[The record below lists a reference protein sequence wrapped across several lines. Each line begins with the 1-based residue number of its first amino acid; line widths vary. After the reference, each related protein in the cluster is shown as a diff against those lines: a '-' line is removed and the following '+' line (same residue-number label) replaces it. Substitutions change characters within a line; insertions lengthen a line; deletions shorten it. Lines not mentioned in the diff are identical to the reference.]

1 MAEEQNPLEGLPQ
14 GEFIRPASTDIE
26 NYLPFGKNGIT
37 PDEELY
43 NPTPA
48 RQPVLSRAG
57 LPGQSSNIQQ
67 YYVKDKATA
76 YPPFAPNQM
85 PQSFKR
91 GDRVTD
97 HINTMIQKRAQS
109 SVDPNVYAKPFMY
122 DATASG
128 ANKARYKA
136 YSQKT
141 YDRVGFNPEINNE
154 EVFNANTSMLDDY
167 IRMGTHAFF
176 PMFTNGLFANP
187 RSYGQLLSGDIGQDL
202 ESAERYENYNNLGYS
217 TKGGAFGFI
226 NNLFNSVAYSAG
238 IMVETTAEMALIGA
252 IEGSIVGPE
261 GTVAG
266 AALGGA
272 TGAVKGLFSLP
283 KALYNMGKFGGAMV
297 ANLRNLER
305 FNAAQRMFLSAAK
318 TTVNFVNPL
327 ENTAGALKAAYG
339 EANNLNN
346 LARASKSAAGFFRD
360 VSFINSG
367 FSEGRLEGGM
377 VENNAYRKG
386 YDRFWKEHNR
396 APNEQEQLDLR
407 KTAKLAGF
415 QDTWKNGLLVMYS
428 NKIAFPNLFRGN
440 MLSKFTHNVS
450 RFGDEFDVV
459 FNAAKRKAA
468 KAGEETA
475 EKVVAGGTY
484 DLVDFNFRNA
494 LKGLIRPANLGKA
507 SINYFK
513 TNLVEGTQE
522 VLQDVIAESTEK
534 YYLDAY
540 FDPTK
545 QNFDYSMAA
554 VKDAFGTQ
562 AGERG
567 FENFASG
574 FFMGMLLK
582 PFGGAVPRYASM
594 MYTKAK
600 MSEQEYKK
608 YKDERQDYGQ
618 RVVNSMNRMNQNP
631 ADFLNDRMVNYGIAA
646 KLSKRHNDDETTTK
660 EHKDAVH
667 AGFTSDVLTTLNAGT
682 FDIWKKNFSRF
693 KQLNEREL
701 EEAFDLEAGEGTKAK
716 KMLDDYLKKA
726 DKLQERHNYTVK
738 TFGSKRINLSNLKE
752 GTPEYDKATIYNKAL
767 DRSMQNMIFLQDS
780 FDNNLE
786 RLSKMYKGWSVLDP
800 KAKLPGF
807 SFQNLTDPGLLSN
820 TIDLLGQEIIAMKQS
835 MEAAQ
840 PNLVLSSKVQEKED
854 LLNTLNEFNKAQNE
868 YVKAVFKNDAFK
880 VAREKYMKD
889 ENLSEGDAELKA
901 FDEIANEY
909 KKSGVNPEEQFKS
922 AYKGLLQKLAGDD
935 VGYQK
940 VISNLNNKS
949 FDDLFNDLKD
959 MHVLNN
965 ENSVLTPYINLLLDT
980 DGFFEHVNRNF
991 QWMNNLWSNRKE
1003 YYKDVVNKSI
1013 ELKEYNDLLKSL
1025 SDQNIY
1031 VDLEQ
1036 FANWIEDKNNLPDY
1050 FIDATAGA
1058 ERIIPKDS
1066 MLYGKYVEEFE
1077 KVTKIQEEKPAG
1089 NPADLKSQMDQ
1100 EIDNLLEQK
1109 DKELNDA
1116 EENFKQDIQEEKGA
1130 TLEQLRET
1138 EAKSKEEVVTESEED
1153 PTQAIMDKFADVIE
1167 LIESPDVT
1175 KVFDAYKIIWQRSL
1189 IDIDQFKGDI
1199 IKYEKFFRD
1208 RLTKIYKDKKRM
1220 AEEVMPL
1227 ANSYDWS
1234 DETDKVDAALYNA
1247 GIMDLINEE
1256 IEKAKKEGTKTVAAE
1271 PVILVENSESWKD
1284 YQAVIQEIEE
1294 RYAKLID
1301 DITKKYTE
1309 QGLKPDGVEKLT
1321 INTEFDSIPDEKF
1334 KARLTG
1340 LFDEYLKERGQENL
1354 LAENPDEYVRLR
1366 ANWFREQG
1374 ELIDEYNA
1382 GKAAEAIKKE
1392 REASILTEPKLL
1404 YYKSDG
1410 DMVSKP
1416 ISYLNTVL
1424 DGLLFTKQSGKK
1436 LNNKKELVD
1445 LTEKEIANLNN
1456 DIAAIEELIEKKRNI
1471 AVPVSNFDKAYDTF
1485 KQRILDRQAEVEQIL
1500 DPEGKVTERRL
1511 DGKTPERVTNI
1522 AEDIDLELTPGKKK
1536 FKYSPL
1542 DTTTKKVRD
1551 AEGNV
1556 IDEVE
1561 IPSPVLEIFNLIND
1575 DDSIKPEAKADKF
1588 IEKFLQLKYP
1598 AFEETTKNKI
1608 TGKKEENPKS
1618 ELLRKALKEDFS
1630 EENVVNTIQRLA
1642 FKESSDVGDQM
1653 DVMIK
1658 TFLTRE
1664 GTGWKKLDKPDNM
1677 PQAVFDNLFGTR
1689 GFITRFR
1696 DTMIDGNFM
1705 IIGASTLLF
1714 DKTIGENGL
1723 AGETDL
1729 IAIDADGN
1737 FNIID
1742 IKALTKDK
1750 WDVFHGDVR
1759 YKKRVSKLTKEGATE
1774 EEIAKDEEVIK
1785 YSKEAFKTKKTYF
1798 RLQQSIYRN
1807 LFYNMT
1813 GQMPKRIGLLPIEVE
1828 YDKLG
1833 NIVSAKLS
1841 EIVPEDQT
1849 TIELF
1854 YMPEV
1859 ETRVPL
1865 KAPAVAPT
1873 QTKEE
1878 QPTEPVYEV
1887 VKLKSKKLSDNVGQ
1901 TVAYQGEIGEL
1912 ILNSDGT
1919 YGLKLQDNTVKT
1931 ITYAIKD
1938 VTDGKVTFDQAGILP
1953 VQEIKSFGQI
1963 STVNGVELDAEF
1975 LNDEESKATVNG
1987 VLYTVDRNEFGNIE
2001 SLTYESN
2008 SKEIS
2013 DTQDKISEIDEQ
2025 INTLREDAST
2035 KTTQE
2040 KYDQLQ
2046 ARVQELTNAINNTQN
2061 EDVIQRLTKK
2071 RIVISGQFQ
2080 QLRNAQNANIRKIAQ
2095 LEIELKTLEA
2105 KVNNLQATNY
2115 TRTLSGGNAND
2126 IIFALNSLPN
2136 SFQKKAA
2143 KLKPAAQE
2151 QILKTIAA
2159 ESTSPTASSKIDEVF
2174 EDMPFSVDK
2183 LWSGGI
2189 KAINESDLAEIK
2201 AWSNSAIQKLT
2212 NLQSELSN
2220 RGDLFDDVT
2229 NQINTISNFISQLS
2243 LIKLNKDGKI
2253 SKKQSKEAREAFT
2266 PETGNAPSETQVP
2279 TSGPAEGGTG
2289 QATGAKPTTDQMKA
2303 ALRGINATADELLQG
2318 VIPEEGEAESID
2330 KTAEFVSAMNEAKSN
2345 KELDKIYYNALK
2357 EIDQNPAN
2365 ATFIS
2370 LNDAYKKATERLAS
2384 ELTAENAK
2392 NDGYIILKDDNFG
2405 YAKGSVWTVV
2415 KENQDGS
2422 LDIQDIDGLFEE
2434 NITQE
2439 QLQKNFSRINEESM
2453 TQPDV
2458 EVSQEDQEIAKDT
2471 AKVVEDLLNDSQAL
2485 KDAEKEVEQ
2494 AEKKGSFRDKLKNR
2508 KCNL

>member
-37 PDEELY
+37 PDDELY

-67 YYVKDKATA
+67 YYVKDKATG
-76 YPPFAPNQM
+76 YPPFAPNQL

-97 HINTMIQKRAQS
+97 HINTMIQKRAES

-136 YSQKT
+136 YGQKT

-217 TKGGAFGFI
+217 TKGGVFGFI
-226 NNLFNSVAYSAG
+226 NNMFNSVAYSAG

-261 GTVAG
+261 GTVGG

-283 KALYNMGKFGGAMV
+283 KALYNMGKFGGAML
-297 ANLRNLER
+297 ANLKNLER

-327 ENTAGALKAAYG
+327 ENTTAALKAAYG
-339 EANNLNN
+339 EANNLTN

-360 VSFINSG
+360 ASFINSA

-377 VENNAYRKG
+377 VENNTYRKG
-386 YDRFWKEHNR
+386 YDRFWKENNR

-450 RFGDEFDVV
+450 RFGDEFDIV
-459 FNAAKRKAA
+459 FNATKRKAA
-468 KAGEETA
+468 KAGEETV

-513 TNLVEGTQE
+513 TNLVEGSQE

-540 FDPTK
+540 FDPAK

-594 MYTKAK
+594 MYNKAT

-608 YKDERQDYGQ
+608 HIDERQDYGQ
-618 RVVNSMNRMNQNP
+618 RVVNAMNRMNKNP

-726 DKLQERHNYTVK
+726 DKLQERHNYTIK

-835 MEAAQ
+835 MESAQ
-840 PNLVLSSKVQEKED
+840 PNLVLSSKIQEKED

-880 VAREKYMKD
+880 AAREKYMKD

-901 FDEIANEY
+901 FDEIADNY

-922 AYKGLLQKLAGDD
+922 AYKSLLQKLAGDD

-940 VISNLNNKS
+940 IISSLKNKS

-1077 KVTKIQEEKPAG
+1077 RVTKIQEEKPAG

-1100 EIDNLLEQK
+1100 EIDSLLEKK

-1116 EENFKQDIQEEKGA
+1116 EENFKQDIKEEKGA

-1138 EAKSKEEVVTESEED
+1138 EAKSKEEVVAESEED
-1153 PTQAIMDKFADVIE
+1153 PTQAIMDKFADVIAV
-1167 LIESPDVT
+1167 IESSNVNEI
-1175 KVFDAYKIIWQRSL
+1175 FDAYKIIWQKSL

-1199 IKYEKFFRD
+1199 KNFEKFFTD
-1208 RLTKIYKDKKRM
+1208 RLTKIFKNKKRM
-1220 AEEVMPL
+1220 AEEIMPL
-1227 ANSYDWS
+1227 AESYDWS
-1234 DETDKVDAALYNA
+1234 NEEDRVNAALYNA
-1247 GIMDLINEE
+1247 TIMDLINEE
-1256 IEKAKKEGTKTVAAE
+1256 IEKARKEGTKTVTAE

-1301 DITKKYTE
+1301 EVTKKYTE

-1321 INTEFDSIPDEKF
+1321 INTDFDSIPDEKF

-1354 LAENPDEYVRLR
+1354 LAEDPDEYVRLR

-1416 ISYLNTVL
+1416 LSYLNNVL
-1424 DGLLFTKQSGKK
+1424 DGLLYTKQSGKK
-1436 LNNKKELVD
+1436 LNKKKELVD

-1471 AVPVSNFDKAYDTF
+1471 AVPVSNFDKAYDIF
-1485 KQRILDRQAEVEQIL
+1485 KQNILDRQAEVEQIL
-1500 DPEGKVTERRL
+1500 DPEGKVSERRL

-1522 AEDIDLELTPGKKK
+1522 AEEIDLELTPGKKK

-1542 DTTTKKVRD
+1542 DASTKKVKD

-1561 IPSPVLEIFNLIND
+1561 IPSPVLEIFNLINND
-1575 DDSIKPEAKADKF
+1575 DAIKPEAKAEKF

-1608 TGKKEENPKS
+1608 TGKKEENPKT

-1677 PQAVFDNLFGTR
+1677 PQEVFDNIFGKR

-1696 DTMIDGNFM
+1696 DTMIDGDYM

-1714 DKTIGENGL
+1714 DKTIGDNGL

-1750 WDVFHGDVR
+1750 WDTFHGEVR
-1759 YKKRVSKLTKEGATE
+1759 YKKRVAKLTKEGATE
-1774 EEIAKDEEVIK
+1774 QEIAQDEDVIK
-1785 YSKEAFKTKKTYF
+1785 YGKEAFKSKKKYF

-1813 GQMPKRIGLLPIEVE
+1813 GIMPKRIGLLPIEVE

-1841 EIVPEDQT
+1841 ELVPEDQT

-1859 ETRVPL
+1859 EDRVPL
-1865 KAPAVAPT
+1865 KAAPVKT
-1873 QTKEE
+1873 EE
-1878 QPTEPVYEV
+1878 PKAPEEIVYEV
-1887 VKLKSKKLSDNVGQ
+1887 TKPKSNRLSNNVGQ
-1901 TVAYQGEIGEL
+1901 TVVYQGEIGKL
-1912 ILNSDGT
+1912 ILNADGT
-1919 YGLKLQDNTVKT
+1919 YGVQLPNNIIKT
-1931 ITYAIKD
+1931 LTFNIKGI
-1938 VTDGKVTFDQAGILP
+1938 TDGKTTFDQAGLLP
-1953 VQEIKSFGQI
+1953 VQEIKNFGQI
-1963 STVNGVELDAEF
+1963 SVVNGTELDAEF
-1975 LNDEESKATVNG
+1975 LNDEESKAVVNG
-1987 VLYTVDRNEFGNIE
+1987 VQYTVNRNELGNIE

-2008 SKEIS
+2008 AKEIS

-2025 INTLREDAST
+2025 INTLREDTAT

-2040 KYDQLQ
+2040 KYDQLL
-2046 ARVQELTNAINNTQN
+2046 ARVQELTNGINNTQN

-2080 QLRNAQNANIRKIAQ
+2080 QLKNAQNANVRKIAQ

-2105 KVNNLQATNY
+2105 KVTNLKAANY
-2115 TRTLSGGNAND
+2115 TSTLSGGNAND
-2126 IIFALNSLPN
+2126 IIFALNALPN

-2159 ESTSPTASSKIDEVF
+2159 ESTSPTAASSIDEVF
-2174 EDMPFSVDK
+2174 EDMPYSVDK
-2183 LWSGGI
+2183 LWAGGI

-2201 AWSNSAIQKLT
+2201 SWSDSAIQKLT

-2220 RGDLFDDVT
+2220 KGDLFDDVT

-2266 PETGNAPSETQVP
+2266 PETGNAPSETKVP
-2279 TSGPAEGGTG
+2279 TSGPAESGTG
-2289 QATGAKPTTDQMKA
+2289 QATGTKPTTDQMKA
-2303 ALRGINATADELLQG
+2303 ALRGINATADELLEG
-2318 VIPEEGEAESID
+2318 ITTEEDEAESID
-2330 KTAEFVSAMNEAKSN
+2330 KTAEFVSAMNEAKSD
-2345 KELDKIYYNALK
+2345 KELDKIYYEALK
-2357 EIDQNPAN
+2357 EIDENPAVG
-2365 ATFIS
+2365 TSSVII
-2370 LNDAYKKATERLAS
+2370 DAYKKARTKLAI
-2384 ELTAENAK
+2384 ELSAENAK
-2392 NDGYIILKDDNFG
+2392 NDGYVIVKDDNFEYSNKG
-2405 YAKGSVWTVV
+2405 TIWNFGGVNKDGSVVLKSISGTELLTVT
-2415 KENQDGS
+2415 
-2422 LDIQDIDGLFEE
+2422 EE
-2434 NITQE
+2434 E
-2439 QLQKNFSRINEESM
+2439 LQKYFGRINEESM
-2453 TQPDV
+2453 AQPDV
-2458 EVSQEDQEIAKDT
+2458 EVTQEDKEIAKDT
-2471 AKVVEDLLNDSQAL
+2471 AKVVEDLLSDSQAL
-2485 KDAEKEVEQ
+2485 KDAEKEVEA
-2494 AEKKGSFRDKLKNR
+2494 AEEKGSFRNKLKNR